1 MILGIDVGNTNI
13 KFALM
18 EGDEIACIFRLTT
31 KIPKTSDEYSNDI
44 ITHFTNL
51 GYKKSQVDGV
61 IVSSVVPN
69 IMHALTNALIKVF
82 GMKAM
87 QVGPGMKTGIKII
100 RANPKEV
107 GADRIVGGVSALDLY
122 GGPVIVCDYGTAT
135 RFDLFT
141 EDSEFI
147 AAVTCPGMMI
157 SAQALWGG
165 TAKLPEI
172 EIEDPG
178 SIIAQDTISSLQAGI
193 LYGHIGEAEY
203 IIDRLKRESGLT
215 NAKVVATGGM
225 SSAIFPHTHMM
236 DYLEPNLAMHG
247 LKVLYDKNK

>member
-1 MILGIDVGNTNI
+1 MLLGIDVGNTNI

-18 EGDEIACIFRLTT
+18 DGERIECIFRLTT
-31 KIPKTSDEYSNDI
+31 KAPKTSDEYSNEI
-44 ITHFTNL
+44 ITQFTNL
-51 GYKKSQVDGV
+51 GYKISDADGV

-69 IMHALTNALIKVF
+69 IMHALTNAIIKTFKMKPLI
-82 GMKAM
+82 
-87 QVGPGMKTGIKII
+87 VGPGMKTGVKLI
-100 RANPKEV
+100 RTNPSEV

-122 GGPVIVCDYGTAT
+122 GGPIIVCDYGTAT

-141 EDSEFI
+141 EEKSFI
-147 AAVTCPGMMI
+147 AAVTCPGVMI

-178 SIIAQDTISSLQAGI
+178 TIIAQDTIKSLQAGI

-203 IIDRLKRESGLT
+203 IIKRLKEESGLKD
-215 NAKVVATGGM
+215 AKVVATGGM
-225 SSAIFPHTHMM
+225 SSVIFPHTDAI

-247 LKVLYDKNK
+247 LRVLYDKNK